1 MFLEDKI
8 YNKTKEALLL
18 PFKSEKQIKKMHEIV
33 DCCIASIM
41 GGKKTLN
48 LLEAQTNI
56 KRVNTCWNRAVE
68 KLEKEDITVLKKDSI
83 RDGLNNNPAFKKYII

>member
-8 YNKTKEALLL
+8 YNKTKEALAL
-18 PFKSEKQIKKMHEIV
+18 PFKSEGQTKKIHEIV
-33 DCCIASIM
+33 DCCVSSVLR
-41 GGKKTLN
+41 GK
-48 LLEAQTNI
+48 EAITQQEFQVSL